1 MRETSKQGNVYMAI
15 NLNYQTDNKSR
26 NGQIKEY
33 ILNLFTELI
42 NSVLDSFGYLQKGRK
57 LEYNRILGI

>member
-15 NLNYQTDNKSR
+15 NLNYQTDNKSK

-33 ILNLFTELI
+33 ILSLFTELI
-42 NSVLDSFGYLQKGRK
+42 NSVLDSFGYLQKGRY
-57 LEYNRILGI
+57 LEYNRTLGI

>member
-33 ILNLFTELI
+33 ILSLFTELI
-42 NSVLDSFGYLQKGRK
+42 NSVLDSFGYLQKGRYLK
-57 LEYNRILGI
+57 YNQILGI